1 MKILVADDDLV
12 MRALISAYLHSILPK
27 SIIHTA
33 HDGAFAIHLWNKYK
47 DYNLVITDYEMDNL
61 NGDEVAKLIH
71 SEDKNIPIICLTG
84 RKDICTEEYPFFDMI
99 LEKPI
104 TKKQF
109 RSEIMKILINY
120 ENVNPT
126 KR

>member
-12 MRALISAYLHSILPK
+12 MRALITAYLHSMLPK
-27 SIIHTA
+27 SIVYTA
-33 HDGAFAIHLWNKYK
+33 HDGEFALNLFHKYE
-47 DYNLVITDYEMDNL
+47 DYDLIITDYEMDNM
-61 NGDEVAKLIH
+61 NGDELAKIIH
-71 SEDKNIPIICLTG
+71 SEDENIPIICLTG
-84 RKDICTEEYPFFDMI
+84 RKDICTEEYPFFDMV

-109 RSEIMKILINY
+109 RNEIMKILISY
-120 ENVNPT
+120 ENTNST